1 MFSRIRTAWE
11 DIKAWRRNERRLTP
25 HGVRGRVYEKVDMS
39 GEAHQVKQVMT
50 YRVTARVIRADGR
63 PDEHYVLT
71 R

>member
-1 MFSRIRTAWE
+1 MYSRIRTAWE

-25 HGVRGRVYEKVDMS
+25 HGVRGRVYEKIETS
-39 GEAHQVKQVMT
+39 GGARKIKHEIT